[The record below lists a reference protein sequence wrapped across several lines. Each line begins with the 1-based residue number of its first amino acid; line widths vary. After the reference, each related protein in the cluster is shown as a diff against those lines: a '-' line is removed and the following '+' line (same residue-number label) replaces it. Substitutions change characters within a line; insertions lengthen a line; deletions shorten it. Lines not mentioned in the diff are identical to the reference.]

1 MIKGKEH
8 GIGELDEHFRNRI
21 DVYADKH
28 PTLLVRQLAERLRKE
43 WNKIEEPEQEPVE
56 LEDVIKQIHDKCYQT
71 SFDSAPVIAVRDAL
85 TIFRNYLKSK
95 RDIL

>member
-1 MIKGKEH
+1 MKNKPIEDFKVETREVNLESDNYVN
-8 GIGELDEHFRNRI
+8 IRPL
-21 DVYADKH
+21 Y
-28 PTLLVRQLAERLRKE
+28 LAQ
-43 WNKIEEPEQEPVE
+43 PEQEPVE